1 VSRLRCNQY
10 SSCQEANHIDLA
22 GGQSLGGA
30 VTGAEIQSIEKM
42 TSGHLSMN
50 AQLSATH
57 GTCQALFTYIDEA
70 AYPLAGD
77 EQDIEILAHHMDAG
91 VVLTSWNPE

>member
-1 VSRLRCNQY
+1 MSCLGYNQY
-10 SSCQEANHIDLA
+10 SGCLEADYTDLS

-30 VTGAEIQSIEKM
+30 ITGAEIQSIEKM
-42 TSGHLSMN
+42 TSGHLSMT

-77 EQDIEILAHHMDAG
+77 EQDIEILAHHMEEG

>member
-1 VSRLRCNQY
+1 VSRIYWIPYPNRPK
-10 SSCQEANHIDLA
+10 ANHVGLA

-30 VTGAEIQSIEKM
+30 ITGAEIQSIEKM
-42 TSGHLSMN
+42 TSGHLSMT
-50 AQLSATH
+50 AQMSGTH

-77 EQDIEILAHHMDAG
+77 EQDIEVLAQSMDQG
-91 VVLTSWNPE
+91 VVLTAWNPE